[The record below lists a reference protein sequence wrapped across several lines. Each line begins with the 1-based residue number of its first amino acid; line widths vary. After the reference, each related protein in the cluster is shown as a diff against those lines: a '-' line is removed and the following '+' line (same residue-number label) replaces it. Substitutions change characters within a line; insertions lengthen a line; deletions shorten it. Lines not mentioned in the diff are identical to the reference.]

1 MKVTKSQLK
10 QIVQEELNEYME
22 YDMTAKL
29 TPEQQKVTELC
40 GQLTEA
46 VYEMERSNP
55 DMTDTY
61 LILFRALA
69 EAGLNIEFMAKMV

>member
-1 MKVTKSQLK
+1 MKITKEQLSQLIK
-10 QIVQEELNEYME
+10 EELNQFFGGSE
-22 YDMTAKL
+22 L
-29 TPEQQKVTELC
+29 TPEQQTVTELC

-69 EAGLNIEFMAKMV
+69 EKGLNLKFMAGLA